1 MSQEYFIGIDLG
13 TTNSLMAWS
22 RVDSNEKLRTEI
34 VDISMIDESGGK
46 IKNDRL
52 PSVLYFGKD
61 LPIIGNYAKNMIV
74 TRPDLVLKSVKSYMG
89 EGKFLNL
96 TKNNIRPPIFNLF
109 FLNKCQYLQKN
120 YLDLFL
126 KML

>member
-46 IKNDRL
+46 IKNDR
-52 PSVLYFGKD
+52 
-61 LPIIGNYAKNMIV
+61 
-74 TRPDLVLKSVKSYMG
+74 
-89 EGKFLNL
+89 
-96 TKNNIRPPIFNLF
+96 
-109 FLNKCQYLQKN
+109 
-120 YLDLFL
+120 
-126 KML
+126 

>member
-1 MSQEYFIGIDLG
+1 
-13 TTNSLMAWS
+13 
-22 RVDSNEKLRTEI
+22 
-34 VDISMIDESGGK
+34 
-46 IKNDRL
+46 
-52 PSVLYFGKD
+52 
-61 LPIIGNYAKNMIV
+61 MIV

-89 EGKFLNL
+89 EGKVFEFNQ
-96 TKNNIRPPIFNLF
+96 NNIRPPIFNLF

>member
-46 IKNDRL
+46 IKM
-52 PSVLYFGKD
+52 
-61 LPIIGNYAKNMIV
+61 IGYHQFYTLEK
-74 TRPDLVLKSVKSYMG
+74 
-89 EGKFLNL
+89 
-96 TKNNIRPPIFNLF
+96 IF
-109 FLNKCQYLQKN
+109 Q
-120 YLDLFL
+120 
-126 KML
+126 

>member
-46 IKNDRL
+46 IK
-52 PSVLYFGKD
+52 KM
-61 LPIIGNYAKNMIV
+61 IGYHQFYTLEK
-74 TRPDLVLKSVKSYMG
+74 
-89 EGKFLNL
+89 
-96 TKNNIRPPIFNLF
+96 IF
-109 FLNKCQYLQKN
+109 Q
-120 YLDLFL
+120 
-126 KML
+126 